1 MEKET
6 GVYCISKIRKE
17 KPVPIFVARK
27 LSIVQWLIPFWVA
40 QTCGSREYKYSEGWW
55 RKMPSVRSPSKS
67 RGAHH
72 AAVPS
77 SSLPSGCSVAAGD
90 EWIISDTAAKK
101 LAYWPVSKEGEEG
114 GGKLGL
120 PHARPTFRFIKC
132 NEWASFAGRRRRRRG
147 RRASLL
153 LVDGNRRITCWLLF
167 SLSLSLSPSNG
178 ITVID
183 EEGKQRPEPLL

>member
-77 SSLPSGCSVAAGD
+77 SSSLPSGCSVAAGD

-101 LAYWPVSKEGEEG
+101 LAYWPVSKEGGKLGLRTQGQLFASSNVTNGPRLRGEEG
-114 GGKLGL
+114 GGGEGEQV
-120 PHARPTFRFIKC
+120 C
-132 NEWASFAGRRRRRRG
+132 C
-147 RRASLL
+147 LL
-153 LVDGNRRITCWLLF
+153 MEIA
-167 SLSLSLSPSNG
+167 
-178 ITVID
+178 
-183 EEGKQRPEPLL
+183 E